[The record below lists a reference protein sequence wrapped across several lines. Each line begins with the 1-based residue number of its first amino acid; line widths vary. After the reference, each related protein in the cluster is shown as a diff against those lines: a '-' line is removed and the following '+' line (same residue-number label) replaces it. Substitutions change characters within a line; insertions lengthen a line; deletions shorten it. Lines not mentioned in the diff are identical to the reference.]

1 MQHIYETIYHQSQ
14 IKCHNFGLT
23 KVKIVTDK
31 SIQTIILYNLVK
43 LNSIGQGKV
52 EVSEPHVYNRLYI
65 FFFFKVQ
72 KLWKNKSLKFI
83 KK

>member
-65 FFFFKVQ
+65 FFFLKSKNFGKTKV
-72 KLWKNKSLKFI
+72 
-83 KK
+83 